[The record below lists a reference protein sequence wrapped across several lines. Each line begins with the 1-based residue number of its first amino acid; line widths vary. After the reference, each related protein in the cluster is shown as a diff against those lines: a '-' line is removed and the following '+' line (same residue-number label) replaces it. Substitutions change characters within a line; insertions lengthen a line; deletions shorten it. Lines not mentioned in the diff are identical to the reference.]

1 MEATLTP
8 QATMLVLTD
17 SMVVI
22 QRGMD
27 AGNIRINKRP
37 RKVVEKV
44 KNGTN
49 KSKKVLRA
57 EKALDTMM
65 KQGALWALSETTYQ
79 DTNPYYFT
87 DENGKRLNGA
97 EMRKLKKAGLISY

>member
-22 QRGMD
+22 QKGLD
-27 AGNIRINKRP
+27 AGNIRVSKRP
-37 RKVVEKV
+37 RKTIEKI

-49 KSKKVLRA
+49 KSKKILRA
-57 EKALDTMM
+57 EKALDKMLA
-65 KQGALWALSETTYQ
+65 QGANWEQATKSFQ

-87 DENGKRLNGA
+87 DENGKRLTGSQ
-97 EMRKLKKAGLISY
+97 MRKLKKQGVISY

>member
-1 MEATLTP
+1 MIQP
-8 QATMLVLTD
+8 QSTMLVLTD

-37 RKVVEKV
+37 RKVVEKI

-65 KQGALWALSETTYQ
+65 KQGALYENATKTFQ
-79 DTNPYYFT
+79 ANNPFYFE
-87 DENGKRLNGA
+87 DANGKRLTGSQ
-97 EMRKLKKAGLISY
+97 MRKLKKQGVISY

>member
-27 AGNIRINKRP
+27 AGNIRINKQP
-37 RKVVEKV
+37 RKIVKSV
-44 KNGTN
+44 KNGTD
-49 KSKKVLRA
+49 KAKKVLRA

-79 DTNPYYFT
+79 DTNPYYFEN
-87 DENGKRLNGA
+87 ENGKRLNGA
-97 EMRKLKKAGLISY
+97 EMRKLKKQGIISY

>member
-1 MEATLTP
+1 MIQP
-8 QATMLVLTD
+8 QSTMLVLTD

-22 QRGMD
+22 QKGMD

-37 RKVVEKV
+37 RKIVKSV
-44 KNGTN
+44 KNGTD
-49 KSKKVLRA
+49 KSRKVLRA

-87 DENGKRLNGA
+87 DENGKRLTGSQ
-97 EMRKLKKAGLISY
+97 MRKLKKQGVISY

>member
-44 KNGTN
+44 KNGAN

-65 KQGALWALSETTYQ
+65 KQGAIWELSEKSFRDFDKNYIIG
-79 DTNPYYFT
+79 
-87 DENGKRLNGA
+87 ENGKRLRGYQI
-97 EMRKLKKAGLISY
+97 RKMKKAGLLPA

>member
-1 MEATLTP
+1 MIQP
-8 QATMLVLTD
+8 QSTMLVLTD

-37 RKVVEKV
+37 RKVVKSV
-44 KNGTN
+44 KNGTD
-49 KSKKVLRA
+49 KAKKVLRA
-57 EKALDTMM
+57 EKSLDTMM

-79 DTNPYYFT
+79 DSNPYYFT

-97 EMRKLKKAGLISY
+97 QMRKLKKQGIISY

>member
-1 MEATLTP
+1 MEAMIQP
-8 QATMLVLTD
+8 QTTMLVLTGN
-17 SMVVI
+17 MVVI
-22 QRGMD
+22 KNGMD
-27 AGNIRINKRP
+27 AGNIRVSKRP
-37 RKVVEKV
+37 RKTIEKI
-44 KNGTN
+44 KNETN

-87 DENGKRLNGA
+87 DENGKRLTGSQ
-97 EMRKLKKAGLISY
+97 MRKLKKQGVISY